1 MDKYAGYLY
10 CGDCGKRLYFHRN
23 KAKEKTCF
31 MCSNYQKGK
40 YDCTCHYIRVQIL
53 EHIVLENLK
62 TVTAFARENPDEF
75 YAMAAKNG
83 EAEAKKIM
91 RESERE
97 KEQISARVTQ
107 LDSIIRCLY
116 EDRVTGRIT
125 PERYDFLAGGYEQE
139 QSQLKSKLSEL
150 ESQIDSV
157 NLREECI
164 KKFMEKAKEYI
175 EMPVLIPELLR
186 TFIRRIEVYE
196 KSEKY
201 SRTCGNTIVI
211 HYTFEVEIHQ

>member
-1 MDKYAGYLY
+1 
-10 CGDCGKRLYFHRN
+10 
-23 KAKEKTCF
+23 
-31 MCSNYQKGK
+31 MCSGYQNGK
-40 YDCTCHYIRVQIL
+40 TDCTCHYIRVQIL

-62 TVTAFARENPDEF
+62 TITAFARNDPEKF
-75 YAMAAKNG
+75 YAVAAKNG
-83 EAEAKKIM
+83 DAEAKKFM
-91 RESERE
+91 KESKQQ
-97 KEQISARVTQ
+97 KEQISVRITQ

-125 PERYDFLAGGYEQE
+125 PERYDFLASGYEHE

-164 KKFMEKAKEYI
+164 KKFIERAKEYI
-175 EMPVLIPELLR
+175 EMPTLTSELLR

-196 KSEKY
+196 KPEKY
-201 SRTCGNTIVI
+201 SRTCGNTIAI
-211 HYTFEVEIHQ
+211 HYTFEVETHQS

>member
-1 MDKYAGYLY
+1 
-10 CGDCGKRLYFHRN
+10 
-23 KAKEKTCF
+23 
-31 MCSNYQKGK
+31 MCSGYQNGK
-40 YDCTCHYIRVQIL
+40 TYCTCHYIREQIL

-62 TVTAFARENPDEF
+62 TVASFARDDPKEF

-83 EAEAKKIM
+83 EAEAKKFIK
-91 RESERE
+91 ESKRE
-97 KEQISARVTQ
+97 KDQINARITQ

-125 PERYDFLAGGYEQE
+125 PERYDSLASDYEQE
-139 QSQLKSKLSEL
+139 QLQLKSKLVEL

-157 NLREECI
+157 NLREKCI
-164 KKFMEKAKEYI
+164 RKFMERAKEYI
-175 EMPVLIPELLR
+175 EMPTLTPELLR

-196 KSEKY
+196 KPEKY

-211 HYTFEVEIHQ
+211 HYTFAVETHQ

>member
-1 MDKYAGYLY
+1 M
-10 CGDCGKRLYFHRN
+10 
-23 KAKEKTCF
+23 KESKH
-31 MCSNYQKGK
+31 Q
-40 YDCTCHYIRVQIL
+40 
-53 EHIVLENLK
+53 
-62 TVTAFARENPDEF
+62 
-75 YAMAAKNG
+75 
-83 EAEAKKIM
+83 
-91 RESERE
+91 
-97 KEQISARVTQ
+97 KEQFTGRITQ

-125 PERYDFLAGGYEQE
+125 PERYDSLANGYEQE

-164 KKFMEKAKEYI
+164 RRFMERAKEYI
-175 EMPVLIPELLR
+175 EMPALTPELLR

-196 KSEKY
+196 KPEKY

-211 HYTFEVEIHQ
+211 HYTFEVKTHQI